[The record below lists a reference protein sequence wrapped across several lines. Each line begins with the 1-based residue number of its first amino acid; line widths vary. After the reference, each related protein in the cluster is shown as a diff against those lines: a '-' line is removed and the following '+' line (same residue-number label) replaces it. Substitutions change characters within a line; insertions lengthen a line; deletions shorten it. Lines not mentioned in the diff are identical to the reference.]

1 MIAENRAWFFPV
13 DRFFLVEFMKVFL
26 VDTNMPTVSRME
38 RTLVFSGF
46 SCEKHVFPGRFHEFG
61 ENSGEEETKGVLLLG
76 GGLDFRTMQV
86 LVRHCREVTPAMPV
100 MAVVETGAYDAIQSL
115 LEVGITD
122 YLCMPVRLQELVTRV
137 SLAIR
142 RAYPSEYAAG
152 MTAVGPFVFSR
163 YPNRVMRDGKEIALT
178 AREFELASL
187 LFAHIGQPL
196 SRLTLEEAVWPDN
209 ENELS
214 RTVDTHVSRVRNK
227 LGLHETSGFSL
238 QQVYGYG
245 YRLVRL

>member
-1 MIAENRAWFFPV
+1 M
-13 DRFFLVEFMKVFL
+13 LVFMKVFL
-26 VDTNMPTVSRME
+26 ADTSMPAVSKLE
-38 RTLVFSGF
+38 RALAFAGF
-46 SCEKHVFPGRFHEFG
+46 SCEKHIFSGKFPEFAESSDEG
-61 ENSGEEETKGVLLLG
+61 EVAKGVVLLG
-76 GGLDFRTMQV
+76 DGLDVRTMQAF
-86 LVRHCREVTPAMPV
+86 VRHCHVAVPGLPV
-100 MAVVETGAYDAIQSL
+100 IAVVRAGECDAIESL
-115 LEVGITD
+115 LEAGIAD
-122 YLCMPVRLQELVTRV
+122 YLCMPVRLRELVTRV
-137 SLAIR
+137 SLALR

-152 MTAVGPFVFSR
+152 VRAIGPFVFSR
-163 YPNRVMRDGKEIALT
+163 YPNRVTRDGKEIVLT

-227 LGLHETSGFSL
+227 LGLHEASGFSL

>member
-1 MIAENRAWFFPV
+1 M
-13 DRFFLVEFMKVFL
+13 LVFMKVFL
-26 VDTNMPTVSRME
+26 VDTSMPAVSKLE
-38 RTLVFSGF
+38 RALVFAGF
-46 SCEKHVFPGRFHEFG
+46 SCEKHIFSGKFPEFG
-61 ENSGEEETKGVLLLG
+61 ASSDEGEIKGVLLLG
-76 GGLDFRTMQV
+76 RGLDIRTIQAF
-86 LVRHCREVTPAMPV
+86 VRHCHEVVPVMPV
-100 MAVVETGAYDAIQSL
+100 IAVVKAGECDAIQSL
-115 LEVGITD
+115 LEAGITD
-122 YLCMPVRLQELVTRV
+122 YLCVPVRLGELITRV

-152 MTAVGPFVFSR
+152 MTTIGPFVFSR
-163 YPNRVMRDGKEIALT
+163 YPNKVMRDGKEIVLT

-196 SRLTLEEAVWPDN
+196 SRLTLEEAVWPDI

-227 LGLHETSGFSL
+227 LGLHEASGFSL